1 MLMSHGTQNSS
12 EQIITDLFAHA
23 GISINGSRPWDIQVH
38 RHEFYDHILCGG
50 SLALGESYLAG
61 WWDCLSIDQFVFRV
75 LRNDLQH
82 KLRTSRSVLYCSIKA
97 TLSNCQSK
105 RKALEVGRKH
115 YDIGNDLFEAM
126 LDKRM
131 TYSSAYWKN
140 EAADLTEAQEAKLDL
155 ICRKIKLEPGMR
167 ILDIGCGWGSFVRY
181 AVQKYAV
188 EAVGITISKEQ
199 AELARERCDGL
210 PIDIRIL
217 DYRDLTEEF
226 DAIVSVGMFEHV
238 GYKNYGKFMQVVHCC
253 LKSEGLFLLHT
264 IGSNYSTHH
273 GDPWLDRY
281 IFPNGMLPSIEQL
294 GEASEYLFVMEDWH
308 NFGVHYDK
316 TLMTWFAQ
324 FDANWSKLK
333 GKYGDSFYRV
343 WKYYLL
349 SMAGSFRA
357 RSIQVWQIVFSKA
370 GALGGY
376 QSCR

>member
-1 MLMSHGTQNSS
+1 MSHGTQNSS
-12 EQIITDLFAHA
+12 EQIITDLFALA

-61 WWDCLSIDQFVFRV
+61 WWDCLSIDQFIFRV

-238 GYKNYGKFMQVVHCC
+238 GYKNYGKFMQVVRSC

-294 GEASEYLFVMEDWH
+294 GKASEYLFVMEDWH
-308 NFGVHYDK
+308 NFGTHYDK

-324 FDANWSKLK
+324 FESNWSKLK
-333 GKYGDSFYRV
+333 GKYGDSFYRM

-357 RSIQVWQIVFSKA
+357 RSIQVWQIVYSKA